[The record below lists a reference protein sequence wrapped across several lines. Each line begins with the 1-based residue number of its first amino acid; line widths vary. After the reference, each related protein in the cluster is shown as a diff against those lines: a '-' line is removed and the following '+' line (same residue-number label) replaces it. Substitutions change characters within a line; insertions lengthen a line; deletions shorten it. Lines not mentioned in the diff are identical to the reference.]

1 MPLEVR
7 EIGIRFSVDPGA
19 AEEERAEERA
29 EEPREGC
36 GGPPRLGARDR
47 QNLVEE
53 CVRSVLDVLKRG
65 RER

>member
-7 EIGIRFSVDPGA
+7 EIGIRFSVDPEA
-19 AEEERAEERA
+19 ADED
-29 EEPREGC
+29 
-36 GGPPRLGARDR
+36 GGSDSENASSRPPRLGARDR

-53 CVRSVLDVLKRG
+53 CVRSVLDVLRRG

>member
-7 EIGIRFSVDPGA
+7 EIGIRFSVDPA
-19 AEEERAEERA
+19 AEEERG

-36 GGPPRLGARDR
+36 GGPARLGGRDR

>member
-7 EIGIRFSVDPGA
+7 EIGIRFSVEPDPA
-19 AEEERAEERA
+19 EREEEPQGR
-29 EEPREGC
+29 GC
-36 GGPPRLGARDR
+36 GPQQLSARDR
-47 QNLVEE
+47 QALVEE

>member
-7 EIGIRFSVDPGA
+7 EIGIRFSVDPTS
-19 AEEERAEERA
+19 AEEERAEE
-29 EEPREGC
+29 PKEGC
-36 GGPPRLGARDR
+36 GGPLRLGARER

-65 RER
+65 LER

>member
-7 EIGIRFSVDPGA
+7 EIGIRFSVDPA
-19 AEEERAEERA
+19 AAADERT
-29 EEPREGC
+29 EEPQGGC
-36 GGPPRLGARDR
+36 GGPLRLGARER
-47 QNLVEE
+47 HNLVEE

>member
-7 EIGIRFSVDPGA
+7 EIGIRFSVDPA
-19 AEEERAEERA
+19 AAADERT
-29 EEPREGC
+29 EEPQGGC
-36 GGPPRLGARDR
+36 GGPPQLGARER

>member
-7 EIGIRFSVDPGA
+7 EIGIRFSVDPAGGD
-19 AEEERAEERA
+19 EESAK
-29 EEPREGC
+29 EPQEGC
-36 GGPPRLGARDR
+36 GGPLRLGARER

-53 CVRSVLDVLKRG
+53 CVRSVLDVLKRA

>member
-7 EIGIRFSVDPGA
+7 EIGIRFSVDPA
-19 AEEERAEERA
+19 TAEEERG
-29 EEPREGC
+29 EEPQGGC
-36 GGPPRLGARDR
+36 GGPLTLGVRER

-65 RER
+65 LER

>member
-19 AEEERAEERA
+19 AEEEQA
-29 EEPREGC
+29 EEPQSGC
-36 GGPPRLGARDR
+36 GGPVRLVGRER

>member
-19 AEEERAEERA
+19 EEDRS
-29 EEPREGC
+29 EEPTDSC
-36 GGPPRLGARDR
+36 GGPPRLGARER
-47 QNLVEE
+47 ENLVEE

>member
-7 EIGIRFSVDPGA
+7 EIGIRFSVDSG
-19 AEEERAEERA
+19 AEEERAEE
-29 EEPREGC
+29 PQDSC
-36 GGPPRLGARDR
+36 GGPPRLGARER
-47 QNLVEE
+47 ENLVEE